1 MAYTVA
7 RQLLLAEEKGGAGG
21 GAAVPSSSPPPR
33 LAPPHLAAIWGLA
46 APLRLRP
53 DDPVSI
59 ALVDRCSARTRQ
71 EGEEGDGADGAGVSV
86 WRGATAADLALA
98 SSGMAW
104 LRLTDDSAGAALARG
119 VGEAFRGACSAAA
132 AAATAAASG
141 RPAPPGPGAQTP
153 PPNPGARSRP
163 VGPRHA
169 CEVLRAA
176 ALLHPRNGAVVA
188 PYLAACRELWGAS
201 SSSGGSDPESPS
213 RDGGRFLSTCTLA
226 EVSRLAWF
234 LRRVH
239 CRDPGLVLPLARRA
253 AIEARRTGI
262 LSDGLG
268 APDDDAAQPE
278 PVSPRLVCRILADF
292 TALFGL
298 LEQDSAGGGAA
309 AEGSGDEAAAPVQ
322 LSDLFGLLAPHLL
335 LSRRALPARE
345 LSSVLRAYGGSGAA
359 AAQDAGIFDRLAA
372 AAAARRA
379 ELSARQ
385 AAQCLWACGRAASLE
400 ASSVFVGDR
409 FASEEPARRDA
420 AWNALPSSQPSPP
433 YLADSILLADHLA
446 HHAEELSTHD
456 VTQAIWALGHLLSPS
471 SPPQQAAGRG
481 FDQASAAVL
490 VGTLARRAK
499 ALNERLSHREVANI
513 LWGMARAGS
522 KDYDVVYALTRR
534 FATETPPAA
543 PGDAKALGPSSLS
556 GMSSQECA
564 LVLQAMARLDVRDA
578 AVFRSVSGCMLRQV
592 EATKA
597 RSIAAA
603 LAAHRDVHLPP
614 AARADR
620 TVGGAPARPAGRGGC
635 AITATASWPCF
646 SIAVLVANPFHAQS
660 RRDRTLSRTCF

>member
-1 MAYTVA
+1 
-7 RQLLLAEEKGGAGG
+7 
-21 GAAVPSSSPPPR
+21 
-33 LAPPHLAAIWGLA
+33 
-46 APLRLRP
+46 
-53 DDPVSI
+53 
-59 ALVDRCSARTRQ
+59 
-71 EGEEGDGADGAGVSV
+71 
-86 WRGATAADLALA
+86 
-98 SSGMAW
+98 MAW

-132 AAATAAASG
+132 AG
-141 RPAPPGPGAQTP
+141 
-153 PPNPGARSRP
+153 SRP

-188 PYLAACRELWGAS
+188 PYVAACRELWGAS
-201 SSSGGSDPESPS
+201 SSSGGSDRESPS

-253 AIEARRTGI
+253 AAEARRTGI

-268 APDDDAAQPE
+268 ALDDDAQPE

-298 LEQDSAGGGAA
+298 LEEGSAGGGAA
-309 AEGSGDEAAAPVQ
+309 AEGPRDGTAAPVQ

-359 AAQDAGIFDRLAA
+359 AAAQDAGIFDRLAA
-372 AAAARRA
+372 AAASRRA

-409 FASEEPARRDA
+409 FASDEPARRDA
-420 AWNALPSSQPSPP
+420 AWSALPSSQPSPP

-446 HHAEELSTHD
+446 HHSEELSTHD

-471 SPPQQAAGRG
+471 SPPRQAAGRG
-481 FDQASAAVL
+481 FDQASATVL

-534 FATETPPAA
+534 FATATPPAA
-543 PGDAKALGPSSLS
+543 AGDARALGPSSLS

-592 EATKA
+592 EATEA

-614 AARADR
+614 PPGLIERWAALRLGLPAVTAAR
-620 TVGGAPARPAGRGGC
+620 
-635 AITATASWPCF
+635 
-646 SIAVLVANPFHAQS
+646 
-660 RRDRTLSRTCF
+660 